1 MKKLSGI
8 LILMSI
14 GLPVYPAVCP
24 VPGPAHPTI
33 QSAID
38 DAACSEIQLAAG
50 VYSES
55 PSISRALDISGD
67 SSSTTLIE
75 GKLSIN
81 GVAVGVR
88 ALKITNSGE
97 ALIST
102 DGAELTGFDLIV
114 QSGVPATMIFNDG
127 FESGGTGGWSI
138 TSP

>member
-8 LILMSI
+8 LILLSFS
-14 GLPVYPAVCP
+14 LPAYPGVCP

-38 DAACSEIQLAAG
+38 DGNCTEITLAAG

-55 PSISRALDISGD
+55 PSISRSLDLSGD

-81 GVAVGVR
+81 GVAVR
-88 ALKITNSGE
+88 ISAMKITNSGE
-97 ALIST
+97 ALHST
-102 DGAELTGFDLIV
+102 GGAEVTGSDLIV
-114 QSGVPATMIFNDG
+114 QSGISPTLIFSDG
-127 FESGGTGGWSI
+127 FESGGTDGWSA
-138 TSP
+138 TSL